1 MTIFTSIINNIV
13 IIIIIVTIK
22 TMSNSSTRLF
32 LISLILAIVERG
44 LWTVGH
50 VHELLSC
57 ISELIVVFNEDVGL
71 LASFSF
77 QYFSWWSDFFKS
89 FACQS
94 SSETQGLWLDFKS
107 GRMSLWLETTHSPWV
122 SIDGFSVWLSLL
134 LITIAITFVT
144 IVIIKIVN
152 IIFCNA
158 RFTRLLHTGCPRD
171 LLDWITNDM
180 PH

>member
-1 MTIFTSIINNIV
+1 
-13 IIIIIVTIK
+13 
-22 TMSNSSTRLF
+22 MSNSPTRLF
-32 LISLILAIVERG
+32 LISPILAVVGRG

-57 ISELIVVFNEDVGL
+57 ISELIVAFNEDVGP
-71 LASFSF
+71 LASFCLKSF
-77 QYFSWWSDFFKS
+77 SLWSDFLKS

-94 SSETQGLWLDFKS
+94 SSETQGLWVDFKS

-134 LITIAITFVT
+134 LITIAIAFVT
-144 IVIIKIVN
+144 IVIIKIVT

-158 RFTRLLHTGCPRD
+158 RFITLLHTGCPRD
-171 LLDWITNDM
+171 LLDWITIDM

>member
-1 MTIFTSIINNIV
+1 
-13 IIIIIVTIK
+13 
-22 TMSNSSTRLF
+22 MSNSSTRLF

-57 ISELIVVFNEDVGL
+57 ISELIVAFNEDVGP
-71 LASFSF
+71 LASFCLKSF
-77 QYFSWWSDFFKS
+77 SLWSNFLKS

-94 SSETQGLWLDFKS
+94 SSETQGLWVDFKS

-122 SIDGFSVWLSLL
+122 SIDGFSVWSSLL
-134 LITIAITFVT
+134 VITIAIAFVT
-144 IVIIKIVN
+144 IVIIKIVT

-158 RFTRLLHTGCPRD
+158 RFIRLLHTGCPRD
-171 LLDWITNDM
+171 LLDWITIDM